1 MILLD
6 DESDFVFH
14 DDDTTFFY
22 HSCISDTDPNEKW
35 SVVLSLSTF
44 KIFLNV
50 LKTNCYR
57 RCQMKKIRGRG

>member
-44 KIFLNV
+44 KNIFECFEN
-50 LKTNCYR
+50 
-57 RCQMKKIRGRG
+57 